1 MPLRDG
7 PGGAWPRHQR
17 RVLKMALKR
26 SARGQVPPFI
36 VMDVLSE
43 ANRREAAGEDVLH
56 LEVGQPSTG
65 APSGVIEA
73 AQAALA
79 SDKLGYTEALGI
91 DLLRERIAR
100 YYGETHDIDLAADRV
115 AVTTGSSGGFML
127 AFLAAFDVGD
137 RVALAD
143 PGYPAYR
150 NILAAL
156 GIKPVPISTTLAD
169 RYQPTPAL
177 LERVAA
183 ETGAI
188 DGLIVASPANP
199 TGVMLSAAE
208 MEALTDYCDA
218 YGIRLISDEIYHG
231 ITYEGAGETALS
243 FTDNAFVVNSFSKYY
258 SMTGWRV
265 GWMVVPEDVHRS
277 VECLAQNMFISVPA
291 LSQRAACAAFDC
303 LEELDVNVARYAANR
318 ALLLREL
325 PKAGLDRLAPA
336 DGAFYIYAEVGHLT
350 NDSEAFCRRIL
361 AETGVALA
369 PGTDFDRARGRATIR
384 ISFAGDTPTMADA
397 ARRLQ
402 SWLPGPK

>member
-1 MPLRDG
+1 
-7 PGGAWPRHQR
+7 
-17 RVLKMALKR
+17 MALKQ
-26 SARGQVPPFI
+26 SIRGQVPPFI
-36 VMDVLSE
+36 VMDVMAE

-65 APSGVIEA
+65 APSGVIEV
-73 AQAALA
+73 AQATLV

-91 DLLRERIAR
+91 DPLRERIAK

-115 AVTTGSSGGFML
+115 VVTTGSSGGFML
-127 AFLAAFDVGD
+127 AFLSAFDTGD

-150 NILAAL
+150 NILSAL
-156 GIKPVPISTTLAD
+156 GIEAVAIPTMIDD
-169 RYQPTPAL
+169 RYQPTPEL
-177 LERVAA
+177 LDRVVR

-199 TGVMLSAAE
+199 TGTMLAAAE
-208 MEALTDYCDA
+208 MKALTGYCDA
-218 YGIRLISDEIYHG
+218 NGVRLISDEIYHG

-243 FTDNAFVVNSFSKYY
+243 FTDNAFIVNSFSKYY

-265 GWMVVPEDVHRS
+265 GWMVVPEDLHRS
-277 VECLAQNMFISVPA
+277 VECLAQNLFISVPA

-303 LEELDVNVARYAANR
+303 REELDANVLRYAANR
-318 ALLLREL
+318 ELLLREL

-350 NDSEAFCRRIL
+350 NDSEAFCRQIL
-361 AETGVALA
+361 AETGVAMA
-369 PGTDFDRARGRATIR
+369 PGTDFDRERGRATVR
-384 ISFAGDTPTMADA
+384 ISFAGDTATMGEA

-402 SWLPGPK
+402 AWLPSAG

>member
-1 MPLRDG
+1 
-7 PGGAWPRHQR
+7 
-17 RVLKMALKR
+17 MALKR
-26 SARGQVPPFI
+26 SIRGQVPPFI
-36 VMDVLSE
+36 VMDVMAE
-43 ANRREAAGEDVLH
+43 ANRREVAGEDVLH

-65 APSGVIEA
+65 APSGVIEV
-73 AQAALA
+73 AQATLV

-91 DLLRERIAR
+91 DPLRERIAR

-115 AVTTGSSGGFML
+115 VVTTGSSGGFML
-127 AFLAAFDVGD
+127 AFLSAFDTGD

-150 NILAAL
+150 NILSAL
-156 GIKPVPISTTLAD
+156 GIEAVAIPTTIDD
-169 RYQPTPAL
+169 RYQPTPEL
-177 LERVAA
+177 LDRVVR

-199 TGVMLSAAE
+199 TGTMLAAAE
-208 MEALTDYCDA
+208 MKALTGYCDA
-218 YGIRLISDEIYHG
+218 NGIRLISDEIYHG

-243 FTDNAFVVNSFSKYY
+243 FTDNAFIVNSFSKYY

-265 GWMVVPEDVHRS
+265 GWMVVPEDLHRS
-277 VECLAQNMFISVPA
+277 VECLAQNLFISVPA

-303 LEELDVNVARYAANR
+303 REELDANVLRYAANR
-318 ALLLREL
+318 ELLLREL

-350 NDSEAFCRRIL
+350 NDSEAFCRQIL
-361 AETGVALA
+361 AETGVAMA
-369 PGTDFDRARGRATIR
+369 PGTDFERERGRATVR
-384 ISFAGDTPTMADA
+384 ISFAGDTATMGEA

-402 SWLPGPK
+402 AWLPGAG

>member
-1 MPLRDG
+1 
-7 PGGAWPRHQR
+7 
-17 RVLKMALKR
+17 MALKQ

-36 VMDVLSE
+36 VMDVLAE
-43 ANRREAAGEDVLH
+43 ANRLETAGEDVLH

-65 APSGVIEA
+65 APSGVIEV

-91 DLLRERIAR
+91 DPLRARIAR
-100 YYGETHDIDLAADRV
+100 YYGDTHDIDLAADRIV
-115 AVTTGSSGGFML
+115 VTTGSSGGFML
-127 AFLAAFDVGD
+127 AFLSAFDVGD

-156 GIKPVPISTTLAD
+156 GIEAVAIPTTPAD

-177 LERVAA
+177 LESVAA
-183 ETGAI
+183 ETGAL

-199 TGVMLSAAE
+199 TGTMLPAAE
-208 MEALTDYCDA
+208 MKALAAYCDEN
-218 YGIRLISDEIYHG
+218 GIRLISDEIYHG

-243 FTDNAFVVNSFSKYY
+243 FTDNAFIVNSFSKYY

-265 GWMVVPEDVHRS
+265 GWMVIPEDLHRS
-277 VECLAQNMFISVPA
+277 VECLAQNLFISVPA

-303 LEELDVNVARYAANR
+303 VEELDLNVARYAANR
-318 ALLLREL
+318 ELLLREL

-336 DGAFYIYAEVGHLT
+336 DGAFYLYAEVGHLT

-369 PGTDFDRARGRATIR
+369 PGTDFDRDRGRATLR
-384 ISFAGDTPTMADA
+384 ISFAGDTPTMAEAA
-397 ARRLQ
+397 ARLQ
-402 SWLPGPK
+402 TWLNNPS

>member
-1 MPLRDG
+1 
-7 PGGAWPRHQR
+7 
-17 RVLKMALKR
+17 MALKR
-26 SARGQVPPFI
+26 SIRGQVPPFI
-36 VMDVLSE
+36 VMDVMAE
-43 ANRREAAGEDVLH
+43 ANRREVAGEDVLH

-65 APSGVIEA
+65 APSGVIEV
-73 AQAALA
+73 AQATLV

-115 AVTTGSSGGFML
+115 VVTTGSSGGFML
-127 AFLAAFDVGD
+127 AFLSAFDAGD

-150 NILAAL
+150 NILSAL
-156 GIKPVPISTTLAD
+156 GIEAVAIPTTIDD
-169 RYQPTPAL
+169 RYQPTPEL
-177 LERVAA
+177 LDRVVR

-199 TGVMLSAAE
+199 TGTMLAAAE
-208 MEALTDYCDA
+208 MKALTGYCDA
-218 YGIRLISDEIYHG
+218 NGIRFISDEIYHG

-243 FTDNAFVVNSFSKYY
+243 FTDNAFIVNSFSKYY
-258 SMTGWRV
+258 SMTGWRI
-265 GWMVVPEDVHRS
+265 GWMVVPEDLHRS
-277 VECLAQNMFISVPA
+277 VECLAQNLFISVPA

-303 LEELDVNVARYAANR
+303 REELDANVLRYAANR
-318 ALLLREL
+318 ELLLREL

-350 NDSEAFCRRIL
+350 NDSEAFCRQIL
-361 AETGVALA
+361 AETGVAMA
-369 PGTDFDRARGRATIR
+369 PGTDFDRERGRATVR
-384 ISFAGDTPTMADA
+384 ISFAGDTATMGEA

-402 SWLPGPK
+402 AWLPGAG

>member
-1 MPLRDG
+1 
-7 PGGAWPRHQR
+7 
-17 RVLKMALKR
+17 MALKR
-26 SARGQVPPFI
+26 SIRGQVPPFI
-36 VMDVLSE
+36 VMDVMAE
-43 ANRREAAGEDVLH
+43 ANRREVAGEDVLH

-65 APSGVIEA
+65 APSGVIEV
-73 AQAALA
+73 AQATLV

-91 DLLRERIAR
+91 DPLRERIAR

-115 AVTTGSSGGFML
+115 VVTTGSSGGFML
-127 AFLAAFDVGD
+127 AFLSAFDTGD

-150 NILAAL
+150 NILSAL
-156 GIKPVPISTTLAD
+156 GIEAVAIPTTIDD
-169 RYQPTPAL
+169 RYQPTPEL
-177 LERVAA
+177 LDRVVR

-199 TGVMLSAAE
+199 TGTMLAAAE
-208 MEALTDYCDA
+208 MKALTGYCDA
-218 YGIRLISDEIYHG
+218 NGIRLISDEIYHG

-243 FTDNAFVVNSFSKYY
+243 FTDNGFIVNSFSKYY

-265 GWMVVPEDVHRS
+265 GWMVVPEDLHRS
-277 VECLAQNMFISVPA
+277 VECLAQNLFISVPA

-303 LEELDVNVARYAANR
+303 REELDANVLRYAANR
-318 ALLLREL
+318 ELLLREL

-350 NDSEAFCRRIL
+350 NDSEAFCRQIL
-361 AETGVALA
+361 AETGVAMA
-369 PGTDFDRARGRATIR
+369 PGTDFDRERGRATVR
-384 ISFAGDTPTMADA
+384 ISFAGDTATMGEA

-402 SWLPGPK
+402 ACLPSAG

>member
-1 MPLRDG
+1 
-7 PGGAWPRHQR
+7 
-17 RVLKMALKR
+17 MALKQ
-26 SARGQVPPFI
+26 SIRGQVPPFI
-36 VMDVLSE
+36 VMDVMAE
-43 ANRREAAGEDVLH
+43 ANRREVAGEDVLH

-65 APSGVIEA
+65 APSGVIEV
-73 AQAALA
+73 AQATLV

-91 DLLRERIAR
+91 DPLRERIAK

-115 AVTTGSSGGFML
+115 VVTTGSSGGFML
-127 AFLAAFDVGD
+127 AFLSAFDTGD

-150 NILAAL
+150 NILSAL
-156 GIKPVPISTTLAD
+156 GIEAVAIPTTIDD
-169 RYQPTPAL
+169 RYQPTPEL
-177 LERVAA
+177 LDRVVR

-199 TGVMLSAAE
+199 TGTMLAAAE
-208 MEALTDYCDA
+208 MKALTGYCDA
-218 YGIRLISDEIYHG
+218 NGIRLISDEIYHG

-243 FTDNAFVVNSFSKYY
+243 FTDNAFIVNSFSKYY

-265 GWMVVPEDVHRS
+265 GWMVVPEDLHRS
-277 VECLAQNMFISVPA
+277 VECLAQNLFISVPA

-303 LEELDVNVARYAANR
+303 REELDANVLRYAANR
-318 ALLLREL
+318 ELLLREL

-350 NDSEAFCRRIL
+350 NDSEKFCRQIL
-361 AETGVALA
+361 AETGVAMA
-369 PGTDFDRARGRATIR
+369 PGTDFDRERGRATVR
-384 ISFAGDTPTMADA
+384 ISFAGDTATMGEA

-402 SWLPGPK
+402 AWLPGAG

>member
-1 MPLRDG
+1 
-7 PGGAWPRHQR
+7 
-17 RVLKMALKR
+17 MALKR
-26 SARGQVPPFI
+26 SIRGQVPPFI
-36 VMDVLSE
+36 VMDVMAE
-43 ANRREAAGEDVLH
+43 ANRREVAGEDVLH

-65 APSGVIEA
+65 APSGVIEV
-73 AQAALA
+73 AQATLV

-91 DLLRERIAR
+91 DPLRERIAR

-115 AVTTGSSGGFML
+115 VVTMGSSGGFML
-127 AFLAAFDVGD
+127 AFLSAFDTGD

-150 NILAAL
+150 NILSAL
-156 GIKPVPISTTLAD
+156 GIEAVAIPTTIDD
-169 RYQPTPAL
+169 RYQPTPEL
-177 LERVAA
+177 LDRVVR

-199 TGVMLSAAE
+199 TGTMLAAAE
-208 MEALTDYCDA
+208 MKALTGYCDA
-218 YGIRLISDEIYHG
+218 NGIRLISDEIYHG

-243 FTDNAFVVNSFSKYY
+243 FTDNAFIVNSFSKYY

-265 GWMVVPEDVHRS
+265 GWMVVPEDLHRS
-277 VECLAQNMFISVPA
+277 VECLAQNLFISVPA

-303 LEELDVNVARYAANR
+303 REELDANVLRYAANR
-318 ALLLREL
+318 ELLLREL

-350 NDSEAFCRRIL
+350 NDSEAFCRQIL
-361 AETGVALA
+361 AETGVAMA
-369 PGTDFDRARGRATIR
+369 PGTDFDRERGRATVR
-384 ISFAGDTPTMADA
+384 ISFAGDTATMGEA

-402 SWLPGPK
+402 AWLPGAG

>member
-1 MPLRDG
+1 
-7 PGGAWPRHQR
+7 
-17 RVLKMALKR
+17 MALKR

-36 VMDVLSE
+36 VMDVLAE

-65 APSGVIEA
+65 APSGVIEV
-73 AQAALA
+73 AQAALIK
-79 SDKLGYTEALGI
+79 DKLGYTEALGI
-91 DLLRERIAR
+91 DPLRARIAQ
-100 YYGETHDIDLAADRV
+100 YYGESHDIDLDADRV
-115 AVTTGSSGGFML
+115 VVTTGSSGGFML
-127 AFLAAFDVGD
+127 AFLSAFDVGD

-156 GIKPVPISTTLAD
+156 GIEAVAIPATLED
-169 RYQPTPAL
+169 RYQPTPDL
-177 LERVAA
+177 LDRVAH
-183 ETGAI
+183 ESGPI

-199 TGVMLSAAE
+199 TGTMLPAAE
-208 MEALTDYCDA
+208 MKALAGYCDA
-218 YGIRLISDEIYHG
+218 NGIRLISDEIYHG

-243 FTDNAFVVNSFSKYY
+243 FTDNAFIVNSFSKYY

-265 GWMVVPEDVHRS
+265 GWMVIPEDLHRS
-277 VECLAQNMFISVPA
+277 VECLAQNLFISVPA

-303 LEELDVNVARYAANR
+303 TEELDVNVARYAANR
-318 ALLLREL
+318 ELLLTEL

-350 NDSEAFCRRIL
+350 NDSEAFCRQIL

-369 PGTDFDRARGRATIR
+369 PGTDFDRERGRATVR
-384 ISFAGDTPTMADA
+384 ISFAGDTSTMADA
-397 ARRLQ
+397 AGRLQ
-402 SWLPGPK
+402 GWLSGIG

>member
-1 MPLRDG
+1 
-7 PGGAWPRHQR
+7 
-17 RVLKMALKR
+17 MALKQ
-26 SARGQVPPFI
+26 SIRGQVPPFI
-36 VMDVLSE
+36 VMDVMAE
-43 ANRREAAGEDVLH
+43 ANRREVAGEDVLH

-65 APSGVIEA
+65 APSGVIEV
-73 AQAALA
+73 AQATLV

-91 DLLRERIAR
+91 DPLRERIAR

-115 AVTTGSSGGFML
+115 VVTTGSSGGFML
-127 AFLAAFDVGD
+127 AFLSAFDTGD

-150 NILAAL
+150 NILSAL
-156 GIKPVPISTTLAD
+156 GIEAVAIPTTIDD
-169 RYQPTPAL
+169 RYQPTPEL
-177 LERVAA
+177 LDRVVR

-199 TGVMLSAAE
+199 TGTMLAAAE
-208 MEALTDYCDA
+208 MKALTGYCDA
-218 YGIRLISDEIYHG
+218 NGIRLISDAIYHG

-243 FTDNAFVVNSFSKYY
+243 FTDNAFIVNSFSKYY

-265 GWMVVPEDVHRS
+265 GWMVVPEDLHRS
-277 VECLAQNMFISVPA
+277 VECLAQNLFISVPA

-303 LEELDVNVARYAANR
+303 REELDANVLRYAANR
-318 ALLLREL
+318 ELLLREL

-350 NDSEAFCRRIL
+350 NDSEAFCRQIL
-361 AETGVALA
+361 AETGVAMA
-369 PGTDFDRARGRATIR
+369 PGTDFDRERGRATVR
-384 ISFAGDTPTMADA
+384 ISFAGDTATMGEA

-402 SWLPGPK
+402 AWLPGAG

>member
-1 MPLRDG
+1 
-7 PGGAWPRHQR
+7 
-17 RVLKMALKR
+17 MALKQ
-26 SARGQVPPFI
+26 SIRGQVPPFI
-36 VMDVLSE
+36 VMDVMAE

-65 APSGVIEA
+65 APSGVIEV
-73 AQAALA
+73 AQATLV

-91 DLLRERIAR
+91 DPLRERIAK

-115 AVTTGSSGGFML
+115 VVTTGSSGGFML
-127 AFLAAFDVGD
+127 AFLSAFDTGD

-150 NILAAL
+150 NILSAL
-156 GIKPVPISTTLAD
+156 GIEAVAIPTTID
-169 RYQPTPAL
+169 ERYQPTPEL
-177 LERVAA
+177 LDRVVR

-199 TGVMLSAAE
+199 TGTMLAAAE
-208 MEALTDYCDA
+208 MKALTGYCDA
-218 YGIRLISDEIYHG
+218 NGVRLISDEIYHG

-243 FTDNAFVVNSFSKYY
+243 FTDNAFIVNSFSKYY

-265 GWMVVPEDVHRS
+265 GWMVVPEDLHRS
-277 VECLAQNMFISVPA
+277 VECLAQNLFISVPA

-303 LEELDVNVARYAANR
+303 REELDANVLRYAANR
-318 ALLLREL
+318 ELLLREL

-350 NDSEAFCRRIL
+350 NDSEAFCRQIL
-361 AETGVALA
+361 AETGVAMA
-369 PGTDFDRARGRATIR
+369 PGTDFDRERGRATVR
-384 ISFAGDTPTMADA
+384 ISFAGDTATMGEA

-402 SWLPGPK
+402 AWLPGAG

>member
-1 MPLRDG
+1 
-7 PGGAWPRHQR
+7 
-17 RVLKMALKR
+17 MALKQ
-26 SARGQVPPFI
+26 SIRGQVPPFI
-36 VMDVLSE
+36 VMDVMAE

-65 APSGVIEA
+65 APSGVIEV
-73 AQAALA
+73 AQATLV

-91 DLLRERIAR
+91 DPLRERIAK

-115 AVTTGSSGGFML
+115 VVTTGSSSGFML
-127 AFLAAFDVGD
+127 AFLSAFDTGD

-150 NILAAL
+150 NILSAL
-156 GIKPVPISTTLAD
+156 GIEAVAIPTTID
-169 RYQPTPAL
+169 ERYQPTPEL
-177 LERVAA
+177 LDRVVR

-199 TGVMLSAAE
+199 TGTMLAAAE
-208 MEALTDYCDA
+208 MKALTGYCDA
-218 YGIRLISDEIYHG
+218 NGVRLISDEIYHG

-243 FTDNAFVVNSFSKYY
+243 FTDNAFIVNSFSKYY

-265 GWMVVPEDVHRS
+265 GWMVVPEDLHRS
-277 VECLAQNMFISVPA
+277 VECLAQNLFISVPA

-303 LEELDVNVARYAANR
+303 REELDANVLRYAANR
-318 ALLLREL
+318 ELLLREL

-350 NDSEAFCRRIL
+350 NDSEAFCRQIL
-361 AETGVALA
+361 AETGVAMA
-369 PGTDFDRARGRATIR
+369 PGTDFDRERGRATVR
-384 ISFAGDTPTMADA
+384 ISFAGDTATMGEA

-402 SWLPGPK
+402 AWLPGAG

>member
-1 MPLRDG
+1 
-7 PGGAWPRHQR
+7 
-17 RVLKMALKR
+17 MALKQ
-26 SARGQVPPFI
+26 SIRGQVPPFI
-36 VMDVLSE
+36 VMDVMAE

-65 APSGVIEA
+65 APSGVIEV
-73 AQAALA
+73 AQATLV

-91 DLLRERIAR
+91 DPLRERIAK

-115 AVTTGSSGGFML
+115 VVTTGSSSGFML
-127 AFLAAFDVGD
+127 AFLSAFDTGD

-150 NILAAL
+150 NILSAL
-156 GIKPVPISTTLAD
+156 GIEAVAIPTTIDD
-169 RYQPTPAL
+169 RYQPTPEL
-177 LERVAA
+177 LDRVVR

-199 TGVMLSAAE
+199 TGTMLAAAE
-208 MEALTDYCDA
+208 MKALTGYCDA
-218 YGIRLISDEIYHG
+218 NGIRLISDEIYHG

-243 FTDNAFVVNSFSKYY
+243 FTDNAFIVNSFSKYY

-265 GWMVVPEDVHRS
+265 GWMVVPEDLHRS
-277 VECLAQNMFISVPA
+277 VECLAQNLFISVPA

-303 LEELDVNVARYAANR
+303 REELDANVLRYAANR
-318 ALLLREL
+318 ELLLREL

-350 NDSEAFCRRIL
+350 NDSEAFCRQIL
-361 AETGVALA
+361 AETGVAMA
-369 PGTDFDRARGRATIR
+369 PGTDFDRERGRATVR
-384 ISFAGDTPTMADA
+384 ISFAGDTATMGEA

-402 SWLPGPK
+402 AWLPSAG

>member
-1 MPLRDG
+1 MPFRHG
-7 PGGAWPRHQR
+7 PDGAWSRHQR
-17 RVLKMALKR
+17 RVLTMALKR
-26 SARGQVPPFI
+26 SVRGQVPAFI
-36 VMDVLSE
+36 VMDVMAE

-65 APSGVIEA
+65 APSGVIEV
-73 AQAALA
+73 AQAALG

-91 DLLRERIAR
+91 DPLRARIAR
-100 YYGETHDIDLAADRV
+100 YYGETHDIDISTDRI

-127 AFLAAFDVGD
+127 AFLSAFDVGD

-156 GIKPVPISTTLAD
+156 GIEAVAIPTTLAD

-177 LERVAA
+177 LDKVAA

-199 TGVMLSAAE
+199 TGTMLPAAE
-208 MEALTDYCDA
+208 MKALTGYCDA
-218 YGIRLISDEIYHG
+218 NGIRLISDEIYHG

-243 FTDNAFVVNSFSKYY
+243 FTENAFIVNSFSKYY

-265 GWMVVPEDVHRS
+265 GWMVMPEDLHRS
-277 VECLAQNMFISVPA
+277 VECLAQNIFISVPA

-303 LEELDVNVARYAANR
+303 TEELDVNVARYAANR
-318 ALLLREL
+318 ELLLREL

-350 NDSEAFCRRIL
+350 NDSEAFCRQIL
-361 AETGVALA
+361 AETGVAMA
-369 PGTDFDRARGRATIR
+369 PGTDFDRDRGRATVR
-384 ISFAGDTPTMADA
+384 ISFAGDTATMADA
-397 ARRLQ
+397 AARLQ
-402 SWLPGPK
+402 AWLTT